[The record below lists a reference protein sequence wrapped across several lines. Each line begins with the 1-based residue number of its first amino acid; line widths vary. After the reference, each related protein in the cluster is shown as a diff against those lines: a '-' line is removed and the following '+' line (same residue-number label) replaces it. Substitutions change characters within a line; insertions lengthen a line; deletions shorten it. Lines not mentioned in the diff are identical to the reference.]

1 MEQTFNVEEW
11 GAETAADA
19 AASFNANNTDRYYD
33 VELYKIVDTVGKY
46 PGELGDTKSLRR
58 TIGAMSQ
65 YNAVDMYNKW
75 YTYVHKTGDPT
86 ISQKDQ
92 KTVDYSKG
100 PKINFASLHAALAN
114 AGVDTITRN
123 YVKNVAT
130 QAGFYIT
137 ADLQDIEDSWCWLR
151 LYSAG
156 TGYFGEFAFDIC
168 AGGWQLDVA
177 FPFTGGSQGNIA
189 FKYGKGGWTKNNYGT
204 SYKGDVV
211 VSGSPTYAKISVN
224 DSVQLEAAA
233 AGKGENKW
241 QLGTVDAHYKVLD
254 TKAPSQVGISSL
266 ALSQYKAGEQISI
279 TVIYDEVIGS
289 VQNVGLNAIAGLPI
303 DNIQYTD
310 GVGTNALTFTATITE
325 DFEVTPDFNN
335 DIKALKPVTGT
346 VSDIL
351 GNHN

>member
-1 MEQTFNVEEW
+1 M
-11 GAETAADA
+11 
-19 AASFNANNTDRYYD
+19 
-33 VELYKIVDTVGKY
+33 
-46 PGELGDTKSLRR
+46 
-58 TIGAMSQ
+58 
-65 YNAVDMYNKW
+65 
-75 YTYVHKTGDPT
+75 
-86 ISQKDQ
+86 
-92 KTVDYSKG
+92 
-100 PKINFASLHAALAN
+100 
-114 AGVDTITRN
+114 
-123 YVKNVAT
+123 
-130 QAGFYIT
+130 
-137 ADLQDIEDSWCWLR
+137 
-151 LYSAG
+151 
-156 TGYFGEFAFDIC
+156 
-168 AGGWQLDVA
+168 DVA

-279 TVIYDEVIGS
+279 TIIYDEVIGS